1 MLERNTTLPSPQALD
16 EHEELAWFAQQ
27 QQPEQLHRQLGAWRL
42 GPTADLSLLALAVQA
57 VVEATP
63 GLNSRYHFSDDGD
76 LYKTQEPGWYPCLR
90 IERSTA
96 EGMDAL
102 LRARQAA
109 PWDSTTQPPF
119 EALLLAGD
127 HQAALGLLCHAVL
140 RQSPQAL
147 LERIRA
153 AYDAQAGDQPLVLE
167 PLSQAPSTDIAQRI
181 LDAFRQALAEP
192 GMTLDDDFFDM
203 GGHSLLATRI
213 IGRLQGE
220 HGIELRFSDFFASPS
235 ASALANRAKLS
246 QGQASQASDQAK
258 DIQQAPMA
266 LAQASLWRACA
277 AFDYGTLF
285 NLPFALD
292 FHDPVD
298 EALLQQAF
306 TDLLERHASLRTTY
320 HGEGDDA
327 CQRIVPLAEL
337 GRFKWFWNSAESAGV
352 SLASEAKHRFDLAR
366 ELPLRLRMLRD
377 PHSGHQVLSFLV
389 HHMAIDEWSLNVIMA
404 ELAEAYLARA
414 QDRAPQWPAAARTFH
429 EFALAQSAQ
438 GPNPRHLAY
447 WTELLRDATRGLALP
462 ACDDVTLLPADQAT
476 TRARWLELRPEPG
489 MLEQL
494 GASARLHQS
503 SLFSVIYTAIAL
515 SLHKLGNLS
524 DLVIGTSASGRTDP
538 AYFDTVGYFTTMVAH
553 RVQFA
558 PEQSLAGLLG
568 EVTRMIN
575 DSMAYADVPME
586 TIQQALGM
594 TPAEGLM
601 FDVYVQIHAN
611 NALNGALQAPDG
623 RAIRYKQID
632 PDKSESMF
640 GLQFEIMEDVFDGQ
654 RSLRLVI
661 TYRSDRYTGAQVERL
676 CAMISAAFGVLAEV
690 DGGRRALAS
699 ISLA

>member
-1 MLERNTTLPSPQALD
+1 MLERNTTPPSPQALD

-42 GPTADLSLLALAVQA
+42 GPQANLSLLALAVQA

-76 LYKTQEPGWYPCLR
+76 LYKTLAPGWYPCLR
-90 IERSTA
+90 IEHSAA

-127 HQAALGLLCHAVL
+127 QQAALGLLCHAVL

-153 AYDAQAGDQPLVLE
+153 EYDALAGDQPLQLE

-192 GMTLDDDFFDM
+192 GMTLEDDFFDM

-235 ASALANRAKLS
+235 ASALATRAKLS
-246 QGQASQASDQAK
+246 QGQASQASDQPGE
-258 DIQQAPMA
+258 IQQAPMA

-277 AFDYGTLF
+277 AFDYGTIF

-306 TDLLERHASLRTTY
+306 SDLLERHASLRTTY
-320 HGEGDDA
+320 HGEGDSA

-337 GRFKWFWNSAESAGV
+337 GRYKWFWTSAESTGA

-366 ELPLRLRMLRD
+366 ELPLRLRLLRD

-414 QDRAPQWPAAARTFH
+414 QDRAPQWSAPARTFH

-462 ACDDVTLLPADQAT
+462 ADATLPPADQAT

-489 MLEQL
+489 VLEQL
-494 GASARLHQS
+494 GASARQHQS

-538 AYFDTVGYFTTMVAH
+538 AFFDTVGYFTTMVAH
-553 RVQFA
+553 RVQFV
-558 PEQSLAGLLG
+558 PQQSLGDLLG
-568 EVTRMIN
+568 DVTRMIN

-611 NALNGALQAPDG
+611 NALNGALHTPEGQ
-623 RAIRYKQID
+623 AIRYKQID

-654 RSLRLVI
+654 RSLRLVV
-661 TYRSDRYTGAQVERL
+661 TYRSDRYSAAQVERL
-676 CAMISAAFGVLAEV
+676 CAMISAAFGVFAEV
-690 DGGRRALAS
+690 DAGRRALAEVV
-699 ISLA
+699 L

>member
-1 MLERNTTLPSPQALD
+1 MLERNTTPPSPQALD

-42 GPTADLSLLALAVQA
+42 GPQANLSLLALAVQA

-76 LYKTQEPGWYPCLR
+76 LYKTLAPGWYPCLR
-90 IERSTA
+90 IEHSAA

-127 HQAALGLLCHAVL
+127 QQAALGLLCHAVL

-153 AYDAQAGDQPLVLE
+153 EYDALAGDQPLQLE

-192 GMTLDDDFFDM
+192 GMTLEDDFFDM

-235 ASALANRAKLS
+235 ASALATRAKLS
-246 QGQASQASDQAK
+246 QGQASQASDQPGE
-258 DIQQAPMA
+258 IQQAPMA

-277 AFDYGTLF
+277 AFDYGTIF

-306 TDLLERHASLRTTY
+306 SDLLERHASLRTTY
-320 HGEGDDA
+320 HGEGDSA

-337 GRFKWFWNSAESAGV
+337 GRYKWFWTSAESTGA

-366 ELPLRLRMLRD
+366 ELPLRLRLLRD

-414 QDRAPQWPAAARTFH
+414 QDRAPQWSAPARTFH

-462 ACDDVTLLPADQAT
+462 ADATLPPADQAT

-489 MLEQL
+489 VLEQL
-494 GASARLHQS
+494 GASARQHQS

-538 AYFDTVGYFTTMVAH
+538 AFFDTVGYFTTMVAH
-553 RVQFA
+553 RVQFV
-558 PEQSLAGLLG
+558 PQQSLGELLG
-568 EVTRMIN
+568 DVTRMIN

-611 NALNGALQAPDG
+611 NALNGALHTPEGQ
-623 RAIRYKQID
+623 AIRYKQID

-654 RSLRLVI
+654 RSLRLVV
-661 TYRSDRYTGAQVERL
+661 TYRSDRYSAAQVERL
-676 CAMISAAFGVLAEV
+676 CAMISAAFGVFAEV
-690 DGGRRALAS
+690 DAGRRALAEVV
-699 ISLA
+699 L

>member
-1 MLERNTTLPSPQALD
+1 MLERNTTPPSPQALD

-42 GPTADLSLLALAVQA
+42 GPQANLSLLALAVQA

-76 LYKTQEPGWYPCLR
+76 LYKTLAPGWYPCLR
-90 IERSTA
+90 IEHSAA

-127 HQAALGLLCHAVL
+127 KQAALGLLCHAVL

-153 AYDAQAGDQPLVLE
+153 EYDALAGDQPLQLE

-192 GMTLDDDFFDM
+192 GMTLEDDFFDM

-235 ASALANRAKLS
+235 ASALATRAKLS
-246 QGQASQASDQAK
+246 QGQASQASDQPGE
-258 DIQQAPMA
+258 IQQAPMA

-277 AFDYGTLF
+277 AFDYGTIF

-306 TDLLERHASLRTTY
+306 SDLLERHASLRTTY
-320 HGEGDDA
+320 HGEGDSA

-337 GRFKWFWNSAESAGV
+337 GRYKWFWTSAESTGA

-366 ELPLRLRMLRD
+366 ELPLRLRLLRD

-414 QDRAPQWPAAARTFH
+414 QDRAPQWSAPARTFH

-462 ACDDVTLLPADQAT
+462 ADATLPPADQAT

-489 MLEQL
+489 VLEQL
-494 GASARLHQS
+494 GASARQHQS

-538 AYFDTVGYFTTMVAH
+538 AFFDTVGYFTTMVAH
-553 RVQFA
+553 RVQFV
-558 PEQSLAGLLG
+558 PQQSLGELLG
-568 EVTRMIN
+568 DVTRMIN

-611 NALNGALQAPDG
+611 NALNGALHTPEGQ
-623 RAIRYKQID
+623 AIRYKQID

-654 RSLRLVI
+654 RSLRLVV
-661 TYRSDRYTGAQVERL
+661 TYRSDRYSAAQVERL
-676 CAMISAAFGVLAEV
+676 CAMISAAFGVFAEV
-690 DGGRRALAS
+690 DAGRRALAEVV
-699 ISLA
+699 L

>member
-1 MLERNTTLPSPQALD
+1 MLERNTTPPSPQALD

-42 GPTADLSLLALAVQA
+42 GPQANLSLLALAVQA

-76 LYKTQEPGWYPCLR
+76 LYKTLAPGWYPCLR
-90 IERSTA
+90 IEHSAA

-127 HQAALGLLCHAVL
+127 QQAALGVLCHAVL

-153 AYDAQAGDQPLVLE
+153 EYDALAGDQPLQLE

-192 GMTLDDDFFDM
+192 GMTLEDDFFDM

-235 ASALANRAKLS
+235 ASALATRAKLS
-246 QGQASQASDQAK
+246 QGQASQASDQPGE
-258 DIQQAPMA
+258 IQQAPMA

-306 TDLLERHASLRTTY
+306 SDLLERHASLRTTY
-320 HGEGDDA
+320 HGEGDSA

-337 GRFKWFWNSAESAGV
+337 GRYKWFWTSAESTGA

-366 ELPLRLRMLRD
+366 ELPLRLRLLRD

-414 QDRAPQWPAAARTFH
+414 QDRAPQWSAPARTFH

-462 ACDDVTLLPADQAT
+462 ADATLPPADQAT

-489 MLEQL
+489 VLEQL
-494 GASARLHQS
+494 GASARQHQS

-538 AYFDTVGYFTTMVAH
+538 AFFDTVGYFTTMVAH
-553 RVQFA
+553 RVQFV
-558 PEQSLAGLLG
+558 PQQSLGDLLG
-568 EVTRMIN
+568 DVTRMIN

-611 NALNGALQAPDG
+611 NALNGALHTPEGQ
-623 RAIRYKQID
+623 AIRYKQID

-654 RSLRLVI
+654 RSLRLVV
-661 TYRSDRYTGAQVERL
+661 TYRSDRYSAAQVERL
-676 CAMISAAFGVLAEV
+676 CAMISAAFGVFAEV
-690 DGGRRALAS
+690 DAGRRALAEVV
-699 ISLA
+699 L

>member
-90 IERSTA
+90 IERSAA
-96 EGMDAL
+96 EGLDAL

-153 AYDAQAGDQPLVLE
+153 AYDAKAGDQPLVLE

-235 ASALANRAKLS
+235 ASALASRAKLS
-246 QGQASQASDQAK
+246 QGQASQASDQAR

-277 AFDYGTLF
+277 AFDYGTIF

-337 GRFKWFWNSAESAGV
+337 GRFKWFWNSAECAGA

-366 ELPLRLRMLRD
+366 ELPLRLRILRD

-429 EFALAQSAQ
+429 EFALTQSAQ

-447 WTELLRDATRGLALP
+447 WTELLHDATRGLALP
-462 ACDDVTLLPADQAT
+462 ACDDATLLPADQAT

-494 GASARLHQS
+494 GASARQHQS

-611 NALNGALQAPDG
+611 NALNGTLQAPDG

-661 TYRSDRYTGAQVERL
+661 TYRSDRYSSAQVERL
-676 CAMISAAFGVLAEV
+676 CAMISTAFGVLAEA
-690 DGGRRALAS
+690 DGGRRALAAVV
-699 ISLA
+699 L

>member
-1 MLERNTTLPSPQALD
+1 MLEHNPTPPSPQALD

-27 QQPEQLHRQLGAWRL
+27 QQPEQLHRQLGAWCL
-42 GPTADLSLLALAVQA
+42 GPQADLSLLALAVQA

-90 IERSTA
+90 IERSAA

-127 HQAALGLLCHAVL
+127 HQAVLGLLCHAVL

-153 AYDAQAGDQPLVLE
+153 AYNARAGDQPLGLE

-192 GMTLDDDFFDM
+192 DMTLDDDFFDM

-235 ASALANRAKLS
+235 ASALATRAKLS
-246 QGQASQASDQAK
+246 QGQANQASDQAG

-277 AFDYGTLF
+277 AFDYGTIF

-337 GRFKWFWNSAESAGV
+337 GRFKWFWNSAESAGA

-389 HHMAIDEWSLNVIMA
+389 HHMAIDEWSLNLIMA
-404 ELAEAYLARA
+404 ELAQAYLARA

-429 EFALAQSAQ
+429 EFALAQRAQ
-438 GPNPRHLAY
+438 GPNRRHLAY
-447 WTELLRDATRGLALP
+447 WTELLRGATRGLALP
-462 ACDDVTLLPADQAT
+462 ACDDATLLPADQAT

-494 GASARLHQS
+494 GASARQHQS

-538 AYFDTVGYFTTMVAH
+538 AFFDTVGYFTTMVAH

-586 TIQQALGM
+586 TIQQALDM

-632 PDKSESMF
+632 PDKSESIF

-654 RSLRLVI
+654 RSLRLVV
-661 TYRSDRYTGAQVERL
+661 TYRSDRYSAAQVERL
-676 CAMISAAFGVLAEV
+676 CTMISAAFGLLAGM
-690 DGGRRALAS
+690 DGGETALAS

>member
-90 IERSTA
+90 IERSAA
-96 EGMDAL
+96 EGLDAL

-127 HQAALGLLCHAVL
+127 HQVALGLLCHAVL

-235 ASALANRAKLS
+235 ASALATRAKLS
-246 QGQASQASDQAK
+246 QGQASQASDQAR

-266 LAQASLWRACA
+266 PAQASLWRACA
-277 AFDYGTLF
+277 AFDYGTIF

-337 GRFKWFWNSAESAGV
+337 GRFKWFWNSAESASA

-462 ACDDVTLLPADQAT
+462 ACDDATLLPADQAT

-489 MLEQL
+489 MLERL

-515 SLHKLGNLS
+515 SLHKHGNLS

-661 TYRSDRYTGAQVERL
+661 TYRSDRYSGAQVERL

>member
-1 MLERNTTLPSPQALD
+1 MLERNTTPPSPQALD

-42 GPTADLSLLALAVQA
+42 GPQANLSLLALAVQA

-76 LYKTQEPGWYPCLR
+76 LYKTLAPGWYPCLR
-90 IERSTA
+90 IEHSAA

-127 HQAALGLLCHAVL
+127 QQAALGLLCHAVL

-153 AYDAQAGDQPLVLE
+153 EYDALAGDQPLQLE

-192 GMTLDDDFFDM
+192 GMTLEDDFFDM

-235 ASALANRAKLS
+235 ASALATRAKLS
-246 QGQASQASDQAK
+246 QGQASQASDQPGE
-258 DIQQAPMA
+258 IQQAPMA

-277 AFDYGTLF
+277 AFDYGTIF

-306 TDLLERHASLRTTY
+306 SDLLERHASLRTTY
-320 HGEGDDA
+320 HGEGDSA

-337 GRFKWFWNSAESAGV
+337 GRYKWFWTSAESTGA

-366 ELPLRLRMLRD
+366 ELPLRLRLLSD

-414 QDRAPQWPAAARTFH
+414 QDRAPQWSAPARTFH

-462 ACDDVTLLPADQAT
+462 ADATLPPADQAT

-489 MLEQL
+489 VLEQL
-494 GASARLHQS
+494 GASARQHQS

-538 AYFDTVGYFTTMVAH
+538 AFFDTVGYFTTMVAH
-553 RVQFA
+553 RVQFV
-558 PEQSLAGLLG
+558 PQQSLGDLLG
-568 EVTRMIN
+568 DVTRMIN

-611 NALNGALQAPDG
+611 NALNGALHTPEGQ
-623 RAIRYKQID
+623 AIRYKQID

-654 RSLRLVI
+654 RSLRLVV
-661 TYRSDRYTGAQVERL
+661 TYRSDRYSAAQVERL
-676 CAMISAAFGVLAEV
+676 CAMISAAFGVFAEV
-690 DGGRRALAS
+690 DAGRRALAEVV
-699 ISLA
+699 L

>member
-1 MLERNTTLPSPQALD
+1 MLERNTTPPSPQALD

-42 GPTADLSLLALAVQA
+42 GPQANLSLLALAVQA

-76 LYKTQEPGWYPCLR
+76 LYKTLAPGWYPCLR
-90 IERSTA
+90 IERSAA

-127 HQAALGLLCHAVL
+127 QQAALGLLCHAVL

-153 AYDAQAGDQPLVLE
+153 EYDALAGDQPLQLE

-192 GMTLDDDFFDM
+192 GMTLEDDFFDM

-235 ASALANRAKLS
+235 ASALATRAKLS
-246 QGQASQASDQAK
+246 QGQASQASDQPGE
-258 DIQQAPMA
+258 IQQAPMA

-306 TDLLERHASLRTTY
+306 SDLLERHASLRTTY
-320 HGEGDDA
+320 HGEGDSA

-337 GRFKWFWNSAESAGV
+337 GRYKWFWTSAESTGA

-366 ELPLRLRMLRD
+366 ELPLRLRLLRD

-414 QDRAPQWPAAARTFH
+414 QDRAPQWSAPARTFH

-462 ACDDVTLLPADQAT
+462 ADATLPPADQAT

-489 MLEQL
+489 VLEQL
-494 GASARLHQS
+494 GASARQHQS

-538 AYFDTVGYFTTMVAH
+538 AFFDTVGYFTTMVAH
-553 RVQFA
+553 RVQFV
-558 PEQSLAGLLG
+558 PQQSLGDLLG
-568 EVTRMIN
+568 DVTRMIN

-611 NALNGALQAPDG
+611 NALNGALHTPEGQ
-623 RAIRYKQID
+623 AIRYKQID

-654 RSLRLVI
+654 RSLRLVV
-661 TYRSDRYTGAQVERL
+661 TYRSDRYSAAQVERL
-676 CAMISAAFGVLAEV
+676 CAMISAAFGVFAEV
-690 DGGRRALAS
+690 DAGRRALAEVV
-699 ISLA
+699 L

>member
-1 MLERNTTLPSPQALD
+1 MLERNTTPPSPQALD

-42 GPTADLSLLALAVQA
+42 GPQANLSLLALAVQA
-57 VVEATP
+57 VVQATP

-76 LYKTQEPGWYPCLR
+76 LYKTLAPGWYPCLR
-90 IERSTA
+90 IEHSAA

-127 HQAALGLLCHAVL
+127 QQAALGVLCHAVL

-153 AYDAQAGDQPLVLE
+153 EYDALAGDQPLQLE

-192 GMTLDDDFFDM
+192 GMTLEDDFFDM

-235 ASALANRAKLS
+235 ASALATRAKLS
-246 QGQASQASDQAK
+246 QGQASQASDQPGE
-258 DIQQAPMA
+258 IQQAPMA

-277 AFDYGTLF
+277 AFDYGTIF

-306 TDLLERHASLRTTY
+306 SDLLERHASLRTTY
-320 HGEGDDA
+320 HGEGDSA

-337 GRFKWFWNSAESAGV
+337 GRYKWFWTSAESTGA

-366 ELPLRLRMLRD
+366 ELPLRLRLLRD

-414 QDRAPQWPAAARTFH
+414 QDRAPQWSAPARTFH

-462 ACDDVTLLPADQAT
+462 ADATLPPADQAT

-489 MLEQL
+489 VLEQL
-494 GASARLHQS
+494 GASARQHQS

-538 AYFDTVGYFTTMVAH
+538 AFFDTVGYFTTMVAH
-553 RVQFA
+553 RVQFV
-558 PEQSLAGLLG
+558 PQQSLGDLLG
-568 EVTRMIN
+568 DVTRMIN

-611 NALNGALQAPDG
+611 NALNGALHTPEGQ
-623 RAIRYKQID
+623 AIRYKQID

-654 RSLRLVI
+654 RSLRLVV
-661 TYRSDRYTGAQVERL
+661 TYRSDRYSAAQVERL
-676 CAMISAAFGVLAEV
+676 CAMISAAFGVFAEV
-690 DGGRRALAS
+690 DAGRRALAEVV
-699 ISLA
+699 L

>member
-76 LYKTQEPGWYPCLR
+76 LYKTQELGWYPCLR

-109 PWDSTTQPPF
+109 PWDSTMQPPF

-140 RQSPQAL
+140 RQSPQTL

-181 LDAFRQALAEP
+181 LEAFRQALAEP

-235 ASALANRAKLS
+235 ASALATRAKLS
-246 QGQASQASDQAK
+246 QGQASQASDQAR

-277 AFDYGTLF
+277 AFDYGTIF

-292 FHDPVD
+292 FHDLVD

-327 CQRIVPLAEL
+327 CQRIVPLARL
-337 GRFKWFWNSAESAGV
+337 GRFKWFWNSAESAGA

-366 ELPLRLRMLRD
+366 ELPPGCACCVTRTVATRYCHSWSTTWPSTVVAERD
-377 PHSGHQVLSFLV
+377 HGRTGRGLPGPRPGPGAAMARCGAHLPRIRPGPECPGPEPAPPGVL
-389 HHMAIDEWSLNVIMA
+389 
-404 ELAEAYLARA
+404 
-414 QDRAPQWPAAARTFH
+414 DRAAARRH
-429 EFALAQSAQ
+429 SR
-438 GPNPRHLAY
+438 PR
-447 WTELLRDATRGLALP
+447 P
-462 ACDDVTLLPADQAT
+462 
-476 TRARWLELRPEPG
+476 
-489 MLEQL
+489 
-494 GASARLHQS
+494 ARL
-503 SLFSVIYTAIAL
+503 
-515 SLHKLGNLS
+515 
-524 DLVIGTSASGRTDP
+524 R
-538 AYFDTVGYFTTMVAH
+538 
-553 RVQFA
+553 
-558 PEQSLAGLLG
+558 
-568 EVTRMIN
+568 
-575 DSMAYADVPME
+575 
-586 TIQQALGM
+586 
-594 TPAEGLM
+594 
-601 FDVYVQIHAN
+601 
-611 NALNGALQAPDG
+611 
-623 RAIRYKQID
+623 
-632 PDKSESMF
+632 
-640 GLQFEIMEDVFDGQ
+640 
-654 RSLRLVI
+654 
-661 TYRSDRYTGAQVERL
+661 
-676 CAMISAAFGVLAEV
+676 
-690 DGGRRALAS
+690 
-699 ISLA
+699 

>member
-1 MLERNTTLPSPQALD
+1 MLERNTTPPSPQALD

-42 GPTADLSLLALAVQA
+42 GPQANLSLLALAVQA

-76 LYKTQEPGWYPCLR
+76 LYKTLAPGWYPCLR
-90 IERSTA
+90 IEHSAA

-127 HQAALGLLCHAVL
+127 QQAALGLLCHAVL

-153 AYDAQAGDQPLVLE
+153 EYDALAGDQPLQLE

-192 GMTLDDDFFDM
+192 GMTLEDDFFDM

-235 ASALANRAKLS
+235 ASALATRAKLS
-246 QGQASQASDQAK
+246 QGQASQASDQPGE
-258 DIQQAPMA
+258 IQQAPMA

-277 AFDYGTLF
+277 AFDYGTIF

-306 TDLLERHASLRTTY
+306 SDLLERHASLRTTY
-320 HGEGDDA
+320 HGEGDSA

-337 GRFKWFWNSAESAGV
+337 GRYKWFWTSAESTGA

-366 ELPLRLRMLRD
+366 ELPLRLRLLRD

-414 QDRAPQWPAAARTFH
+414 QDRAPQWSAPARTFH

-462 ACDDVTLLPADQAT
+462 ADATLPPADQAT

-489 MLEQL
+489 VLEQL
-494 GASARLHQS
+494 GASARQHQS

-538 AYFDTVGYFTTMVAH
+538 AFFDTVGYFTTMVAH
-553 RVQFA
+553 RVQFV
-558 PEQSLAGLLG
+558 PEQSLGELLG
-568 EVTRMIN
+568 DVTRMIN

-611 NALNGALQAPDG
+611 NALNGALRTPEGQ
-623 RAIRYKQID
+623 AIRYKQID

-654 RSLRLVI
+654 RSLRLVV
-661 TYRSDRYTGAQVERL
+661 TYRSERYSAAQVERL
-676 CAMISAAFGVLAEV
+676 CAMISAAFGVFAEV
-690 DGGRRALAS
+690 GAGQQALGDVA
-699 ISLA
+699 L

>member
-1 MLERNTTLPSPQALD
+1 MLERNTTPPSPQALD

-42 GPTADLSLLALAVQA
+42 GPQADLSLLALAVQA
-57 VVEATP
+57 VVETTP

-90 IERSTA
+90 IERSAA

-102 LRARQAA
+102 LRTRQAA

-119 EALLLAGD
+119 QALLLAGD
-127 HQAALGLLCHAVL
+127 QQAALGLLCHAVL
-140 RQSPQAL
+140 GQSPQAL

-153 AYDAQAGDQPLVLE
+153 EYDAQASDQPLQLE

-192 GMTLDDDFFDM
+192 GMALDDDFFDM

-235 ASALANRAKLS
+235 ASALATRAKLS
-246 QGQASQASDQAK
+246 QGQANQASDQAG

-277 AFDYGTLF
+277 AFDYGTSF

-298 EALLQQAF
+298 EVLLQQAF
-306 TDLLERHASLRTTY
+306 SDLLERHASLRTTY
-320 HGEGDDA
+320 HGEGDSA
-327 CQRIVPLAEL
+327 CQRIVPPAEL
-337 GRFKWFWNSAESAGV
+337 SRYKWFWNSAESTGA
-352 SLASEAKHRFDLAR
+352 SLAREAKHRFDLAR
-366 ELPLRLRMLRD
+366 ELPLRLRLLRD

-462 ACDDVTLLPADQAT
+462 ACDDAPLLPVDQAT

-489 MLEQL
+489 VLEQL
-494 GASARLHQS
+494 GASARQHQS

-538 AYFDTVGYFTTMVAH
+538 AFFDTVGYFTTMVAH

-558 PEQSLAGLLG
+558 PEQSLGELLG
-568 EVTRMIN
+568 DVTRMIN

-611 NALNGALQAPDG
+611 NALNGALRTPEGQV
-623 RAIRYKQID
+623 IRYKQID

-654 RSLRLVI
+654 RSLRLVV
-661 TYRSDRYTGAQVERL
+661 TYRSDRYSGAQVERL
-676 CAMISAAFGVLAEV
+676 CAMISAAFGVFAEV
-690 DGGRRALAS
+690 DAGRRALGDVE
-699 ISLA
+699 L

>member
-1 MLERNTTLPSPQALD
+1 MLERNTTPPSPQALD

-42 GPTADLSLLALAVQA
+42 GPQANLSLLALAVQA

-76 LYKTQEPGWYPCLR
+76 LYKTLAPGWYPCLR
-90 IERSTA
+90 IEHSAA

-127 HQAALGLLCHAVL
+127 QQAALGLLCHAVL

-153 AYDAQAGDQPLVLE
+153 EYDALAGDQPLQLE

-192 GMTLDDDFFDM
+192 GMTLEDDFFDM

-235 ASALANRAKLS
+235 ASALATRAKLS
-246 QGQASQASDQAK
+246 QGQASQASDQPGE
-258 DIQQAPMA
+258 IQQAPMA

-277 AFDYGTLF
+277 AFDYGTIF

-306 TDLLERHASLRTTY
+306 SDLLERHASLRTTY
-320 HGEGDDA
+320 HGEGDSA

-337 GRFKWFWNSAESAGV
+337 GRYKWFWTSAESTGA

-366 ELPLRLRMLRD
+366 ELPLRLRLLRD

-414 QDRAPQWPAAARTFH
+414 QDRAPQWSAPARTFH

-462 ACDDVTLLPADQAT
+462 ADATLPPADQAT

-489 MLEQL
+489 VLEQL
-494 GASARLHQS
+494 GASARQHQS

-538 AYFDTVGYFTTMVAH
+538 AFFDTVGYFTTMVAH
-553 RVQFA
+553 RVQFV
-558 PEQSLAGLLG
+558 PEQSLGELLG
-568 EVTRMIN
+568 DVTRMIN

-611 NALNGALQAPDG
+611 NALNGALRTPEGQ
-623 RAIRYKQID
+623 AIRYKQID

-654 RSLRLVI
+654 RSLRLVV
-661 TYRSDRYTGAQVERL
+661 TYRSERYSAAQVERL
-676 CAMISAAFGVLAEV
+676 CAMISAAFGVFAEV
-690 DGGRRALAS
+690 DAGRRALAEVV
-699 ISLA
+699 L